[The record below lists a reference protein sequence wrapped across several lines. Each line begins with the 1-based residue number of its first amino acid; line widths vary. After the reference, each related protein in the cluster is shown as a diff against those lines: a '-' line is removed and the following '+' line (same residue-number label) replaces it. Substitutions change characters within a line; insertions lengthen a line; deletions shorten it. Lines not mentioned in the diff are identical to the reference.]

1 MRNEK
6 GFTLIELLAVVV
18 IMGILMAVAIPS
30 INLII
35 TDSRKDIYINSAKTF
50 INEAEKEVINS
61 TFEIDDPDTTYY
73 IHIANLVDDD
83 TNLGKSG
90 FATWADSYVVA
101 TMDLINNKETHNYYF
116 NSSDMANWKVT
127 LIGRDKLKKSN
138 VYQDK
143 NRKVNFM
150 PVGNRKKIVVYD
162 ANGIKDDTKKPFVS
176 LSEEK
181 ATKCYEYKSLSETTV
196 SITKYKPGCGAN
208 VSIPNVIGD
217 KTVTTIDQWAFSN
230 KGVESLYIP
239 DGVKTISYG
248 AFYNNNLT
256 TLNVPSSVEAIGGLA
271 FMRNKIA
278 KLSLPVSLKSIGG
291 EGFRNNELTDSIEV
305 LVPGPTTIG
314 IYAFRDNKIPVSES
328 FVYKR
333 NSNKTID
340 YTTLLGFAGDISAF
354 SNNTFTI
361 PAQRKGVSLL
371 KIADQAFN
379 GYSALKNW
387 NVIIPDSVTS
397 IGQWAFSNTGI
408 SSVTLPKNIKTIG
421 YGSFY
426 NNNLTF
432 VSVADGAEAIGGLA
446 FKANKISKLRLPTSL
461 KTIGS
466 EAFRNNELTDSIED
480 LVPGPNTTIGQY
492 AFSDN
497 KIPASKSFVYLRN
510 ADGSMNYTTI
520 KGYMGKMSDFENNTL
535 IIPGENKG
543 VKLLKIADQAFN
555 GYSILKNW
563 KVVIPDSVTSI
574 GQWAFSNTGISS
586 VTLPKNIKTIGYG
599 SFYNNNLTSINV
611 ANGAETIG
619 GLAFKANKIS
629 KLRLPTSLKTIGSE
643 AFRNNELT
651 DSIEDLVPGP
661 NTTIGQYAFSD
672 NKIPVKDAFIYKR
685 NADGTMDYTTLI
697 GYMGSLNDF
706 SNKKF
711 VIPEK
716 KKGVS
721 LLKIADQAFN
731 GYSILKNWNVVIPD
745 TVTSIGQWAFG
756 STGISSVTLPKN
768 IKTIGYGSFYNN
780 NLTSINVANGAETIG
795 GLAFKANK
803 ISKLRLPT
811 SLKTIGSEAFRN
823 NELTDSIEDLVPGPN
838 TTIGQYA
845 FSDNKIPVK
854 DAFIYK
860 RNADGTMDYTTLI
873 GYMGSLNDFS
883 NKKFVIP
890 EKKKGVSLLKI
901 ADQAF
906 NGYSILK
913 NWNVVIPDTVTSIGQ
928 WAFGSTGISSVTL
941 PKNIKTIGY
950 GSFYNNN
957 LTSITIPSEVN
968 KINGIAFSN
977 NQKLTKIIN
986 QTGKSFNWKDIV
998 GGTTAATFETGT
1010 VKTSHGDIIVTNK

>member
-1 MRNEK
+1 M
-6 GFTLIELLAVVV
+6 
-18 IMGILMAVAIPS
+18 
-30 INLII
+30 
-35 TDSRKDIYINSAKTF
+35 
-50 INEAEKEVINS
+50 
-61 TFEIDDPDTTYY
+61 
-73 IHIANLVDDD
+73 
-83 TNLGKSG
+83 
-90 FATWADSYVVA
+90 
-101 TMDLINNKETHNYYF
+101 
-116 NSSDMANWKVT
+116 
-127 LIGRDKLKKSN
+127 
-138 VYQDK
+138 
-143 NRKVNFM
+143 
-150 PVGNRKKIVVYD
+150 
-162 ANGIKDDTKKPFVS
+162 
-176 LSEEK
+176 
-181 ATKCYEYKSLSETTV
+181 
-196 SITKYKPGCGAN
+196 
-208 VSIPNVIGD
+208 
-217 KTVTTIDQWAFSN
+217 
-230 KGVESLYIP
+230 
-239 DGVKTISYG
+239 
-248 AFYNNNLT
+248 
-256 TLNVPSSVEAIGGLA
+256 
-271 FMRNKIA
+271 
-278 KLSLPVSLKSIGG
+278 
-291 EGFRNNELTDSIEV
+291 
-305 LVPGPTTIG
+305 
-314 IYAFRDNKIPVSES
+314 
-328 FVYKR
+328 
-333 NSNKTID
+333 
-340 YTTLLGFAGDISAF
+340 
-354 SNNTFTI
+354 
-361 PAQRKGVSLL
+361 
-371 KIADQAFN
+371 
-379 GYSALKNW
+379 
-387 NVIIPDSVTS
+387 
-397 IGQWAFSNTGI
+397 
-408 SSVTLPKNIKTIG
+408 
-421 YGSFY
+421 
-426 NNNLTF
+426 
-432 VSVADGAEAIGGLA
+432 
-446 FKANKISKLRLPTSL
+446 
-461 KTIGS
+461 
-466 EAFRNNELTDSIED
+466 
-480 LVPGPNTTIGQY
+480 
-492 AFSDN
+492 
-497 KIPASKSFVYLRN
+497 
-510 ADGSMNYTTI
+510 
-520 KGYMGKMSDFENNTL
+520 
-535 IIPGENKG
+535 
-543 VKLLKIADQAFN
+543 
-555 GYSILKNW
+555 
-563 KVVIPDSVTSI
+563 
-574 GQWAFSNTGISS
+574 
-586 VTLPKNIKTIGYG
+586 
-599 SFYNNNLTSINV
+599 
-611 ANGAETIG
+611 
-619 GLAFKANKIS
+619 
-629 KLRLPTSLKTIGSE
+629 PTSLKTIGSE

-716 KKGVS
+716 KKGVY

-731 GYSILKNWNVVIPD
+731 GYSILKNWNVIIPD
-745 TVTSIGQWAFG
+745 SVTSIGQWAFS

-890 EKKKGVSLLKI
+890 EKKKGVYLLKI

-913 NWNVVIPDTVTSIGQ
+913 NWNVIIPDSVTSIGQ
-928 WAFGSTGISSVTL
+928 WAFSSTGISSVTL